1 MKDRKPIL
9 IIYLLDI
16 DGEDNRRYVFD
27 NLKKQMNGIPSV
39 GLAIGFPENERASVF
54 EYTTYRANKA
64 YNWFEINDILAES
77 EEEE

>member
-1 MKDRKPIL
+1 MD
-9 IIYLLDI
+9 
-16 DGEDNRRYVFD
+16 
-27 NLKKQMNGIPSV
+27 GIPSV

-64 YNWFEINDILAES
+64 YNWFELNDILAES